1 MAGTRIKES
10 KNGELSLVRSKEIK
24 DGVEDYALSDK
35 LRNLC
40 ESICKFQGT
49 ADYGNIRIRSVVQW
63 PGRSIDLLVNNKIA
77 FESGYF
83 FLSGSLV
90 YSRLNKKLITRQLIR
105 KLTSIQNKISGSNN
119 NPTIRNNLNLQG
131 TL

>member
-1 MAGTRIKES
+1 MAGLRIKES
-10 KNGELSLVRSKEIK
+10 KNGELSLVRRKGIK
-24 DGVEDYALSDK
+24 DRIGDYALSDK

-77 FESGYF
+77 FESGHF
-83 FLSGSLV
+83 LLSGSLV
-90 YSRLNKKLITRQLIR
+90 YSRLNKKLITQQLIR
-105 KLTSIQNKISGSNN
+105 RLTSIQNKIFGSNN
-119 NPTIRNNLNLQG
+119 NLTS
-131 TL
+131 

>member
-1 MAGTRIKES
+1 MAGTSIKES
-10 KNGELSLVRSKEIK
+10 KNGELSLVRNKEIK
-24 DGVEDYALSDK
+24 GGIKDYALSDK

-63 PGRSIDLLVNNKIA
+63 PGRSIDLLVNNKVA

-83 FLSGSLV
+83 LLSGSLV

-105 KLTSIQNKISGSNN
+105 KLTSIQNNFNKNQNI
-119 NPTIRNNLNLQG
+119 
-131 TL
+131 

>member
-40 ESICKFQGT
+40 ESICKRK
-49 ADYGNIRIRSVVQW
+49 DDKKSNIC
-63 PGRSIDLLVNNKIA
+63 IA
-77 FESGYF
+77 G
-83 FLSGSLV
+83 
-90 YSRLNKKLITRQLIR
+90 
-105 KLTSIQNKISGSNN
+105 
-119 NPTIRNNLNLQG
+119 
-131 TL
+131 

>member
-10 KNGELSLVRSKEIK
+10 KNGELSLFRSKGIK
-24 DGVEDYALSDK
+24 DGIEDYALSDK

-49 ADYGNIRIRSVVQW
+49 SDYGNIRIRSVVQW
-63 PGRSIDLLVNNKIA
+63 PGRSIDLLVSNKVA

-83 FLSGSLV
+83 LLSGSLV
-90 YSRLNKKLITRQLIR
+90 YSRLNKKVVTKQLIR
-105 KLTSIQNKISGSNN
+105 KLTSIQKKFLAVT
-119 NPTIRNNLNLQG
+119 TI
-131 TL
+131 

>member
-10 KNGELSLVRSKEIK
+10 KNGELSLFRSKGIK
-24 DGVEDYALSDK
+24 DGIEDYALSDK

-63 PGRSIDLLVNNKIA
+63 PGRSIDLLVNNKVV

-83 FLSGSLV
+83 LLSGSLV
-90 YSRLNKKLITRQLIR
+90 YSRLNKKVVTKQLIR
-105 KLTSIQNKISGSNN
+105 KLTSIQNKISGSND
-119 NPTIRNNLNLQG
+119 NL
-131 TL
+131 TS

>member
-24 DGVEDYALSDK
+24 ERVEDYALSDK

-40 ESICKFQGT
+40 ESICKFQET

-63 PGRSIDLLVNNKIA
+63 PGRSIDLLVNNKVA

-83 FLSGSLV
+83 LLSGSLA
-90 YSRLNKKLITRQLIR
+90 YSRLNKKLVTKQLIR
-105 KLTSIQNKISGSNN
+105 KLTSIKNKISGSNN
-119 NPTIRNNLNLQG
+119 NLTS
-131 TL
+131 

>member
-1 MAGTRIKES
+1 MAGTMIKES
-10 KNGELSLVRSKEIK
+10 KNVELSLFRSKGIK
-24 DGVEDYALSDK
+24 EGIEDYALSDK

-83 FLSGSLV
+83 LLSGSLV

-105 KLTSIQNKISGSNN
+105 KLTSIQNKIFGSNN
-119 NPTIRNNLNLQG
+119 NLTS
-131 TL
+131 

>member
-10 KNGELSLVRSKEIK
+10 KNGELSLFRSKGIK
-24 DGVEDYALSDK
+24 DGTEDYALSDK

-63 PGRSIDLLVNNKIA
+63 PGRSIDLLVNNKVA
-77 FESGYF
+77 FESGHF
-83 FLSGSLV
+83 LLSGSLV

-105 KLTSIQNKISGSNN
+105 KLTSIQNKISSSNS
-119 NPTIRNNLNLQG
+119 NL
-131 TL
+131 TS

>member
-1 MAGTRIKES
+1 MTGTRIKES
-10 KNGELSLVRSKEIK
+10 KNGELSLFRSKGIK
-24 DGVEDYALSDK
+24 DGIEDYALSDK

-63 PGRSIDLLVNNKIA
+63 PGRSIDLLVNNKVV

-83 FLSGSLV
+83 LLSGSLV
-90 YSRLNKKLITRQLIR
+90 YSRLNKKVVTKQLIR
-105 KLTSIQNKISGSNN
+105 KLTSIQNKISGSND
-119 NPTIRNNLNLQG
+119 NL
-131 TL
+131 TS

>member
-24 DGVEDYALSDK
+24 ERVEDYALSDK

-49 ADYGNIRIRSVVQW
+49 ANYGNIRIRSVVKW
-63 PGRSIDLLVNNKIA
+63 PGRSIDLLVNNKVA
-77 FESGYF
+77 FESGHF
-83 FLSGSLV
+83 LLSGSLV

-105 KLTSIQNKISGSNN
+105 KLTSIQNNFNKNQNI
-119 NPTIRNNLNLQG
+119 
-131 TL
+131 

>member
-10 KNGELSLVRSKEIK
+10 KNGELSLFRSKGIK
-24 DGVEDYALSDK
+24 DGIEDYALSDK

-63 PGRSIDLLVNNKIA
+63 P
-77 FESGYF
+77 E
-83 FLSGSLV
+83 
-90 YSRLNKKLITRQLIR
+90 RL
-105 KLTSIQNKISGSNN
+105 
-119 NPTIRNNLNLQG
+119 
-131 TL
+131 

>member
-1 MAGTRIKES
+1 MTGTRIKES
-10 KNGELSLVRSKEIK
+10 KNGELSLFRSKGIK
-24 DGVEDYALSDK
+24 DGIEDYALSDK

-63 PGRSIDLLVNNKIA
+63 QGRSIDLLVNNKVV

-83 FLSGSLV
+83 LLSGSLV
-90 YSRLNKKLITRQLIR
+90 YSRLNKKVVTKQLIR
-105 KLTSIQNKISGSNN
+105 KLTSIQNKISGSND
-119 NPTIRNNLNLQG
+119 NL
-131 TL
+131 TS

>member
-1 MAGTRIKES
+1 MAGTRINES
-10 KNGELSLVRSKEIK
+10 KNGELSLVKSRGIK

-40 ESICKFQGT
+40 ESICKFNGT
-49 ADYGNIRIRSVVQW
+49 VDYGNIRIRSVVQW

-77 FESGYF
+77 FESGT
-83 FLSGSLV
+83 GKKEIPLV

-105 KLTSIQNKISGSNN
+105 KLTSIQNNFNKNQNI
-119 NPTIRNNLNLQG
+119 
-131 TL
+131 

>member
-83 FLSGSLV
+83 LLSGSLV

-105 KLTSIQNKISGSNN
+105 KLTSIQNKIFGSNN
-119 NPTIRNNLNLQG
+119 NLTS
-131 TL
+131 

>member
-10 KNGELSLVRSKEIK
+10 KNGELSLVRSRGIK
-24 DGVEDYALSDK
+24 DGVEDCALSDK

-40 ESICKFQGT
+40 ESISKFQGT

-63 PGRSIDLLVNNKIA
+63 PGRSIDLLVNNKVA

-83 FLSGSLV
+83 LLSGSLA
-90 YSRLNKKLITRQLIR
+90 YSRLNKKLITQQLIR

-119 NPTIRNNLNLQG
+119 NLTS
-131 TL
+131 

>member
-10 KNGELSLVRSKEIK
+10 KDGELSLVRSKVIK
-24 DGVEDYALSDK
+24 DGIEYYALSNK

-77 FESGYF
+77 FELGYF
-83 FLSGSLV
+83 LLSGSLV

-105 KLTSIQNKISGSNN
+105 KLTSIQEKMSGSNN
-119 NPTIRNNLNLQG
+119 NLTS
-131 TL
+131 